1 MVGLGVAGQDGP
13 LVPCSHAAALRD
25 GVRDRHRRLPATRD
39 RVVTEESFVLFAAIL
54 ALAAVA
60 GTIASKLRQPVIVAF
75 IGVGILVGPVGLGW
89 VVGGGQI
96 ELLAK
101 LGIAVLLFLVG
112 LKLDLHL
119 IRTTGPVALATGLGQ
134 VLFTSAFGY
143 LIALGLGM
151 EPLTALYVAVAL
163 TFSSTIIIVKLLSD
177 KRELEQLHGRIA
189 VGFLIVQD
197 IVVVLVMIGLS
208 ALGRGG
214 GQGPVV
220 EIGLVALKG
229 AGLML
234 AIALVMRFIFPTLL
248 PLVARTQELLVL
260 FAIAWAVVLAAFSDL
275 LGFSTEVGAFLA
287 GVALAST
294 PYREAVGARLVSLRD
309 FLLLFFFLELGAR
322 LEFVDAGR
330 QLIDAAILSAFVLI
344 GNPLIVLAI
353 MVAMRYTA
361 RTSFLAG
368 LTVAQISEFSLILAA
383 LGFSLGH
390 IETATVSLITVVGL
404 LTIGISTYLILY
416 SHPIYRRLA
425 PWLTRFERPR
435 TIPEPAGED
444 DEVDV
449 ILYGLGRYGGSLAR
463 RFLAAGHRL
472 LAVDFDPRAVMLW
485 NRDGCV
491 AVFGDAEDLELLASL
506 PLDRA
511 PWVMSTVASVETSLA
526 LMAGLR
532 EQGYRGRVAVTA
544 HTAADARR
552 LERAGADAV
561 LRPFSDAADAV
572 IALLDGGRDATVDI
586 SSDSV

>member
-1 MVGLGVAGQDGP
+1 V
-13 LVPCSHAAALRD
+13 S
-25 GVRDRHRRLPATRD
+25 
-39 RVVTEESFVLFAAIL
+39 EESFVIFAAIL

-60 GTIASKLRQPVIVAF
+60 GTVAGKLHQPVIVAF

-208 ALGRGG
+208 AFGRGG
-214 GQGPVV
+214 GESPIV
-220 EIGLVALKG
+220 EVGLVALRG
-229 AGLML
+229 AGLM
-234 AIALVMRFIFPTLL
+234 AGIALVMRFVFPRLL
-248 PLVARTQELLVL
+248 PLVARSQELLVL
-260 FAIAWAVVLAAFSDL
+260 FAVAWAVALAAASDL

-330 QLIDAAILSAFVLI
+330 QLVDAAVLSAFVLI

-353 MVAMRYTA
+353 MLAMRYTA

-383 LGFSLGH
+383 LGFSLGQ
-390 IETATVSLITVVGL
+390 IQAATVSLITVVGL
-404 LTIGISTYLILY
+404 ITIGISTYLILY

-425 PWLTRFERPR
+425 PWLSRFERAH
-435 TIPEPAGED
+435 TVPEPEGP
-444 DEVDV
+444 DEGVDV
-449 ILYGLGRYGGSLAR
+449 VLYGLGRYGGALAR
-463 RFLAAGHRL
+463 RFIAGGHRL

-485 NRDGCV
+485 NRDGCT

-506 PLDRA
+506 PLERA
-511 PWVMSTVASVETSLA
+511 PWVMSTVASVDTSLA
-526 LMAGLR
+526 LMQGLR
-532 EQGYRGRVAVTA
+532 EQEYRGRVAVTA

-552 LERAGADAV
+552 LEAAGADAV
-561 LRPFSDAADAV
+561 LRPFSDAADAAV
-572 IALLDGGRDATVDI
+572 ALLGEGRRRTAGVQEPA
-586 SSDSV
+586 